1 MGPTMGTKHEAE
13 SVSSVLFGKTRR
25 AVLGLLYARPD
36 EAFYHRQVMRR
47 TGAGTGAVQRELRRL
62 SDAEILTRTVRGREV
77 YYQANRQ
84 CPVFAELH
92 GLVLKTVGLADVLR
106 ECLVPAADRID
117 MAFVY
122 GSQASGKAQAASDV
136 DLAVVGDV
144 DEMAL
149 HKAVSRAE
157 QRLSR
162 AVNYTLVSRREFQR
176 RRKEKGGFL
185 SRILRGPKVFLVGNA
200 NEI

>member
-1 MGPTMGTKHEAE
+1 MGTRHKTE

-25 AVLGLLYARPD
+25 AVLGLLYAHPD

-47 TGAGTGAVQRELRRL
+47 TGAGKGAVQRELKCL
-62 SDAEILTRTVRGREV
+62 SDAAILTRAVRGREV

-84 CPVFAELH
+84 CPVFTELR

-106 ECLVPAADRID
+106 EYLAPLADRID
-117 MAFVY
+117 TAFVY
-122 GSQASGKAQAASDV
+122 GSQASGSATAMSDV

-144 DEMAL
+144 DEMTL

-162 AVNYTLVSRREFQR
+162 PVNYTLISRREFQR

-185 SRILRGPKVFLVGNA
+185 SRILRGPKVVLVSNV